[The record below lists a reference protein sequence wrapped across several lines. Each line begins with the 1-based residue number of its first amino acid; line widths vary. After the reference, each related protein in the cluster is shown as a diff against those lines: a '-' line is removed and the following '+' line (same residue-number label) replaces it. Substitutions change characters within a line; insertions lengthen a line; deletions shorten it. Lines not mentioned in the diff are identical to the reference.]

1 MVERP
6 GIFVRRLRLING
18 SGAAIDVTG
27 PTRGINQGLGA
38 ASGVGKVPHSL
49 RLSAAMDAAGTSGPA
64 LGHAI
69 GAQIAGR
76 LRGGGD
82 AQH

>member
-6 GIFVRRLRLING
+6 GIIVRRLRLING
-18 SGAAIDVTG
+18 SGAAIDVAG
-27 PTRGINQGLGA
+27 LTRGINQGLGA
-38 ASGVGKVPHSL
+38 TSGVGKVPDSL
-49 RLSAAMDAAGTSGPA
+49 RLSTTVDAVGTSGPA